1 MAAVRNEGGF
11 AEYCVELLGALGPAR
26 ARRMFGGHGVYVD
39 DLFIAIVAGDE
50 LYLKVDAQTRPAFE
64 AAGCHPFVYD
74 KTGQAVAL
82 GYWSAPGEATES
94 PAQMLPWARLA
105 QGAALRARAAKAA
118 PPRKPAARPAP
129 RKPGAAPKRPATAR
143 RKPGAER

>member
-1 MAAVRNEGGF
+1 MGAVRRDDGY
-11 AEYCVELLGALGPAR
+11 AAYCVELLGSLGQVR
-26 ARRMFGGHGVYVD
+26 ARRMFGGHGLYVD
-39 DLFIAIVAGDE
+39 EVFIGIVAGEE

-94 PAQMLPWARLA
+94 PAQMLPWSRLA
-105 QGAALRARAAKAA
+105 MAAALRAQAAKRL
-118 PPRKPAARPAP
+118 PRS
-129 RKPGAAPKRPATAR
+129 GGAR
-143 RKPGAER
+143 RKSRAA